1 MLGVP
6 SLRKGWNA
14 KGEPRRSDG
23 GSGWVREVG
32 EVVCVVVFVRRRERR
47 GEDVIVAYVKRIEA
61 AVRLGGALVPLVV
74 LANLILQTPER
85 ASERANDPKRSK
97 PGERCVAQTNNA

>member
-1 MLGVP
+1 VLGVP

-32 EVVCVVVFVRRRERR
+32 GVVCVVVVVRRRERR

-61 AVRLGGALVPLVV
+61 AVRFGGALVPLVV

-85 ASERANDPKRSK
+85 AS
-97 PGERCVAQTNNA
+97 GQTILSEASPVKSV

>member
-1 MLGVP
+1 MECRLSAREDVTVLGVP

-14 KGEPRRSDG
+14 KGEPRRSAR
-23 GSGWVREVG
+23 GSGWARELLG
-32 EVVCVVVFVRRRERR
+32 EVVCVVVAVRRRERR

-85 ASERANDPKRSK
+85 AS
-97 PGERCVAQTNNA
+97 G